1 MDLSSED
8 ALHLNVLLANPVH
21 AIRIDE
27 SSMTLY
33 GLSERGQ
40 AKVQLRPNCRDEQYL
55 RCVREMLSSIAL
67 GHPGGYPVF
76 LKRWTRMGQM
86 RDERLDRLLML
97 GEPEAVTAVVCAPG
111 LTDEL
116 ARRAWWA
123 VPTSENARKMLER
136 DCVVCGQMGKVLAR
150 HLVEHLPFE
159 EDPSVMM
166 DTVRLVLQ
174 PGLIDEQARLHL
186 WNMGKRKTAY
196 RIGFLEAVPDDLPEP
211 LPPRHDWERQAA
223 LLAPMIDSGNPYAKL
238 LVRALSAPGQ
248 TFLHAAE
255 GVLRQ
260 PANHEVVIAL
270 LNAVAGYFSSVRAG
284 QEGGAG
290 DIETIL
296 EEAQALCAGGQ
307 VQPPQALHEVLA
319 AVLSLRPEQQAMIV
333 LSRLGERVVAPIL
346 SRTTAIGALMRR
358 KLEPVLNP
366 ILQQFAVLRC

>member
-1 MDLSSED
+1 MELSSED
-8 ALHLNVLLANPVH
+8 ALHLNVLLANQVH

-40 AKVQLRPNCRDEQYL
+40 ARVQLRPTCRDEQYL
-55 RCVREMLSSIAL
+55 RGVREMLSSFAL

-97 GEPEAVTAVVCAPG
+97 GEPEAVAAVVCAPG

-136 DCVVCGQMGKVLAR
+136 DCVVGGQMGRILAQ

-166 DTVRLVLQ
+166 ETVRLVLQ
-174 PGLIDEQARLHL
+174 PGLIDEQARLQL

-196 RIGFLEAVPDDLPEP
+196 RIGFLEAVPDDLPEA
-211 LPPRHDWERQAA
+211 LPPRHDWEACAA
-223 LLAPMIDSGNPYAKL
+223 LLVPLAEAGNPYAGRL
-238 LVRALSAPGQ
+238 ARALSAPGQ

-255 GVLRQ
+255 AVLRQ

-270 LNAVAGYFSSVRAG
+270 LNAVAGYFASVRTG
-284 QEGGAG
+284 QGGAG
-290 DIETIL
+290 EIAGDPRGGAI
-296 EEAQALCAGGQ
+296 AMRGQSGRAAACA
-307 VQPPQALHEVLA
+307 A
-319 AVLSLRPEQQAMIV
+319 
-333 LSRLGERVVAPIL
+333 
-346 SRTTAIGALMRR
+346 
-358 KLEPVLNP
+358 
-366 ILQQFAVLRC
+366 